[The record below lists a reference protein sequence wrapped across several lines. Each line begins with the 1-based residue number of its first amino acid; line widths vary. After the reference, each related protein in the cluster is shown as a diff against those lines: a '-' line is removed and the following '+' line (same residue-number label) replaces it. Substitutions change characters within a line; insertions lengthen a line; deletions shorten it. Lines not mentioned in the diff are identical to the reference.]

1 MIQTLNYQ
9 DTTVGNLEPKLKKAF
24 NLLNEYSQDCRSRF
38 YEAKIQFEEKQFRNY
53 IERANDPEDRTPQY
67 LAKAF
72 EFKLQRIGMFKLQWL
87 KEAQLDFDNKL
98 VKMATKLVDFGMME
112 EGVVLDTDNID
123 IDEHLGMEFYVT
135 AIKKEGYQ
143 RMGRA
148 HARFVWVECYEK
160 ASHYR
165 FIVTYKKDKNYNPV
179 IEQEHLDAVNEL
191 MEVCSEVPPT
201 GSRKEQVAFYASKGL
216 KATQIANKLGA
227 NVSYVRKLMRDLKE
241 FKSL

>member
-1 MIQTLNYQ
+1 MIQTLNYRE
-9 DTTVGNLEPKLKKAF
+9 TTVGKLEPKLNKAF
-24 NLLNEYSQDCRSRF
+24 NLLNEYSQDCRSNF
-38 YEAKIQFEEKQFRNY
+38 YEAKIKFEEGQFRKT
-53 IERANDPEDRTPQY
+53 IEKANDPEDRTPSY

-87 KEAQLDFDNKL
+87 KEAQLDFDSKL
-98 VKMATKLVDFGMME
+98 VKMASKLVEFGMME
-112 EGVVLDTDNID
+112 EGVVLDTEDLE
-123 IDEHLGMEFYVT
+123 IDEYLGMEFYVS
-135 AIKKEGYQ
+135 AIQKEGYQ

-165 FIVTYKKDKNYNPV
+165 FIVTYKKDKNYKPV
-179 IEQEHLDAVNEL
+179 IEQEEVDAV
-191 MEVCSEVPPT
+191 EVVSEVPPT
-201 GSRKEQVAFYASKGL
+201 GNRKEQVAFYASKGL
-216 KATQIANKLGA
+216 NATQIANKLGA